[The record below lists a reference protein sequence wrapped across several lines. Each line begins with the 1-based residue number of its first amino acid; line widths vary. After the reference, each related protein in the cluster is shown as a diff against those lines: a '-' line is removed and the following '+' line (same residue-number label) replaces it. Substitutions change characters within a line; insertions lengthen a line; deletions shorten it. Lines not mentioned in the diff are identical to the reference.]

1 MSISPALPRST
12 SPIHWVSIIHITH
25 ESWGIQHSCD
35 KMKLCPVYHYHCRN
49 LPKLEKWGF
58 VPSTLSHLDGLS
70 LMWSTFHK
78 IDVSS
83 LLSNRKWCHL
93 ASREGVDGYTHGIY
107 GSKAL
112 MLWSEKIL
120 TRHQT
125 EPHSPFLRS
134 CLRMA
139 ICLAACYHTR
149 PCSYR
154 WIYCA
159 PRQWAWKPTL
169 RPVFRHV
176 YTKERV
182 HGNGAILQRSF
193 KDVHGLTA
201 RDWLWWHWQC
211 MVTSSCGKHTMTVH
225 FNPIQCLPLMIHS
238 TTYHVK
244 RCMVNCYAK
253 CNCHQVQIM

>member
-1 MSISPALPRST
+1 M
-12 SPIHWVSIIHITH
+12 
-25 ESWGIQHSCD
+25 GI
-35 KMKLCPVYHYHCRN
+35 CP
-49 LPKLEKWGF
+49 F
-58 VPSTLSHLDGLS
+58 TLSHLDGLS

-93 ASREGVDGYTHGIY
+93 ASREGVDGYTHGVY

-125 EPHSPFLRS
+125 EPHSPFLHS

-159 PRQWAWKPTL
+159 PRQWAWRPTL
-169 RPVFRHV
+169 PPVFRHV
-176 YTKERV
+176 YTKETV
-182 HGNGAILQRSF
+182 HGNGAILHRFF
-193 KDVHGLTA
+193 KMYMV
-201 RDWLWWHWQC
+201 WLQEIDCDDIDSAWWHQVAESTQWQF
-211 MVTSSCGKHTMTVH
+211 VS
-225 FNPIQCLPLMIHS
+225 IQSNVCLGMPMMIHS

-244 RCMVNCYAK
+244 RCMINCYAK
-253 CNCHQVQIM
+253 CKCHQVQIM